1 MNRIRLSLSQK
12 AKLIYESSKP
22 GFDRASAAKNFGISL
37 PYLSKI
43 LKNQSAILNSLNN
56 VMSKNKNVSEEIPNG
71 YARGAY
77 PGVPSISGLPNDDTS
92 EEHYPLHLMEPITSI
107 KTEDYAVSKKISE
120 RKSL

>member
-56 VMSKNKNVSEEIPNG
+56 VMSKNNKS
-71 YARGAY
+71 
-77 PGVPSISGLPNDDTS
+77 LLQNDDTS
-92 EEHYPLHLMEPITSI
+92 EENYPLHLMEPITSI
-107 KTEDYAVSKKISE
+107 KTEEYMVTIFS
-120 RKSL
+120 

>member
-22 GFDRASAAKNFGISL
+22 GFDHEITAKTFGISV

-56 VMSKNKNVSEEIPNG
+56 VMSKNNSKNISSDTGEEN
-71 YARGAY
+71 
-77 PGVPSISGLPNDDTS
+77 
-92 EEHYPLHLMEPITSI
+92 YPLHLMEPITSI
-107 KTEDYAVSKKISE
+107 KTEEYMVTIFS
-120 RKSL
+120 

>member
-1 MNRIRLSLSQK
+1 M
-12 AKLIYESSKP
+12 IYESSKP
-22 GFDRASAAKNFGISL
+22 GFDHEITAKTFGISV

-77 PGVPSISGLPNDDTS
+77 PGVPSSRLPNDDTS

-107 KTEDYAVSKKISE
+107 KTEDYTVSKKIPKRTYLE
-120 RKSL
+120 LGRG